1 MVFNYKPGNL
11 EPLDLIKK
19 KRQTF
24 YCKLCIN
31 VFIKNNCAVLF
42 AARNTMNFFHFK
54 VFIVLFHLFYS
65 EISDYIYSRKFYK
78 DRKFYLRI

>member
-65 EISDYIYSRKFYK
+65 EIVITFILERFI
-78 DRKFYLRI
+78 RIESFI